1 MKDNIKVVFKDGA
14 VTIYQNDKIIKTDM
28 LNAFEV
34 NLSSDSPITS
44 EVSGLLDSSLET
56 YMPEKGESIFVI
68 DDEYSI
74 QEAYDILKEHVGD
87 FEFNYCPTNFIS
99 VDMDADYE
107 YYGKFDIEDL
117 EGLYKK
123 LFDNGIVV
131 KKAKF
136 IPQSFDY

>member
-1 MKDNIKVVFKDGA
+1 MADNIKVVFKDGA
-14 VTIYQNDKIIKTDM
+14 VTTYQNDKLIKTDM

-34 NLSSDSPITS
+34 NLSSDSPIS
-44 EVSGLLDSSLET
+44 SKISGLLDSSLDT

-68 DDEYSI
+68 DDEYSLE
-74 QEAYDILKEHVGD
+74 EAYDILKEHVGD
-87 FEFNYCPTNFIS
+87 FEFSYCPTNFIS
-99 VDMDADYE
+99 VDMDVNHE